1 MLKTTNYIKND
12 IRVGIYVRVS
22 TQEQAKEGYSIGEQT
37 DRLKK
42 FAEAHDWIVVRIYT
56 DAGHSGADTDRPA
69 LQDMLQDIRNGKL
82 DKVLVYK
89 LDRLSRSQKDTLS
102 LIEDEF
108 LPHNTDFESMSEKL
122 DTSTPQGRLFLGIL
136 AAFAQ
141 LEREVIRERMSMGME
156 ARIKEGKWKGGA
168 HAPFGYDYEKA
179 LNKLVINEQ
188 EATIVKYIFEAF
200 TEGTSLY
207 HIHSDMTEKG
217 YGLKNG
223 NTDIRNIKYV
233 LRNKT
238 YCGYLK
244 CKDQW
249 FKGLHDP
256 IIDEATFNKAQEI
269 LAETKR
275 KFDES
280 GIIIKSTAIASNLGG
295 LIYCNHCGA
304 KYCRSESG
312 SRKSKLYFYYK
323 CYSRNKTVKN
333 MIKDPNCKNKSYQ
346 VEKLDEIIFNE
357 IRKLKIDPEYLKVL
371 RKEAEK
377 VTDQQQIQT
386 IEKEITS
393 INNQLSRFI
402 DLYSLGNYDIEQLD
416 AKTKPLNER
425 KLKLQKELQKL
436 QEASKHKTDQE
447 VLQIVETFDEA
458 IEKGSLEDRRSLI
471 QSLIDRIDI
480 DNEDITI
487 HWNFL

>member
-1 MLKTTNYIKND
+1 
-12 IRVGIYVRVS
+12 
-22 TQEQAKEGYSIGEQT
+22 
-37 DRLKK
+37 
-42 FAEAHDWIVVRIYT
+42 
-56 DAGHSGADTDRPA
+56 
-69 LQDMLQDIRNGKL
+69 
-82 DKVLVYK
+82 
-89 LDRLSRSQKDTLS
+89 
-102 LIEDEF
+102 
-108 LPHNTDFESMSEKL
+108 
-122 DTSTPQGRLFLGIL
+122 
-136 AAFAQ
+136 
-141 LEREVIRERMSMGME
+141 
-156 ARIKEGKWKGGA
+156 
-168 HAPFGYDYEKA
+168 
-179 LNKLVINEQ
+179 
-188 EATIVKYIFEAF
+188 
-200 TEGTSLY
+200 
-207 HIHSDMTEKG
+207 
-217 YGLKNG
+217 
-223 NTDIRNIKYV
+223 
-233 LRNKT
+233 
-238 YCGYLK
+238 
-244 CKDQW
+244 
-249 FKGLHDP
+249 
-256 IIDEATFNKAQEI
+256 
-269 LAETKR
+269 
-275 KFDES
+275 
-280 GIIIKSTAIASNLGG
+280 
-295 LIYCNHCGA
+295 
-304 KYCRSESG
+304 
-312 SRKSKLYFYYK
+312 
-323 CYSRNKTVKN
+323 

>member
-1 MLKTTNYIKND
+1 MLKSTNYIKKD

-42 FAEAHDWIVVRIYT
+42 FAEAHDWIVVRVYT

-108 LPHNTDFESMSEKL
+108 LPHGTDFESMSEKL

-179 LNKLVINEQ
+179 LDKLVINEQ
-188 EATIVKYIFEAF
+188 EATIVKHIFEAF
-200 TEGTSLY
+200 TEGTNMY
-207 HIHSDMTEKG
+207 QIRNEMVDKG
-217 YGLKNG
+217 LRLKNG
-223 NTDIRNIKYV
+223 GCDIRTIKYI
-233 LRNKT
+233 LMNKT

-244 CKDQW
+244 SKDQW

-256 IIDEATFNKAQEI
+256 IIDEPTFDKAQEI
-269 LAETKR
+269 LEEKRR
-275 KFDES
+275 KFEES

-295 LIYCNHCGA
+295 LIYCSHCGA
-304 KYCRSESG
+304 KYCRTQSG
-312 SRKSKLYFYYK
+312 LKKYGYVQYYK
-323 CYSRNKTVKN
+323 CYSRNKKAKH
-333 MIKDPNCKNKSYQ
+333 MIKNANCKNKIYRIE
-346 VEKLDEIIFNE
+346 VLDEIIFNE
-357 IRKLKIDPEYLKVL
+357 IRKLKIDPNYIKVL
-371 RKEAEK
+371 RKEADK
-377 VTDQQQIQT
+377 ITDKQQIQT

-447 VLQIVETFDEA
+447 VLQIVESFDEV